1 LFKRKYQAVTLQDKP
16 TIVDIETGQISIDPQ
31 LLFQRFIV
39 AADSIYEDK
48 AEIFAYELSSQ
59 PSSMFDSSGFMRSA
73 QKSTLVDAIWN
84 VGDCSAE
91 YKENSYNYVVDGG
104 SLMHKIPWQ
113 YGSTFGEICQK
124 YVHGSESVIVVFDGY
139 VSGPNTKDATHLRC
153 TKGIFGTKVSFTETT
168 PFRSKKEAFLANSEN
183 KQNFILMLR
192 RILDSNGIETKK
204 APSDADLLPTTTDV
218 QSSITRPTI
227 ILGEDTDLLI
237 LLLYY
242 YECGSMQLIFRPNH
256 DKKTVKSKI
265 WDIGK
270 TTCVLGQETCKVIS
284 VIRAISGCD
293 TTSKLYG
300 VGKRAALKKF
310 MDSQTLK
317 ELRDVFLKISQME
330 DIIKSGERI
339 ITNLYRGVPSES
351 LNVLRYKKFAT
362 KVATSKEVIQIH
374 TLPPTSKAAVYHDLR
389 VYYQDQIW
397 IGGLELDACEFGW
410 FINNDKMMPIKTKN
424 RPAPE
429 KLLSIIRCN
438 CKTNCET

>member
-1 LFKRKYQAVTLQDKP
+1 MFKRKYQAVTLQDKP

-270 TTCVLGQETCKVIS
+270 TTCLLGQKTCKVIS

-339 ITNLYRGVPSES
+339 ITNLYGGVPSES
-351 LNVLRYKKFAT
+351 RNVLGYKKFAT
-362 KVATSKEVIQIH
+362 KVVTSKEVIQIH
-374 TLPPTSKAAVYHDLR
+374 ALPPTSKAAVYHDLR
-389 VYYQDQIW
+389 VYYQNQIW
-397 IGGLELDACEFGW
+397 IGGLELDVCEFG
-410 FINNDKMMPIKTKN
+410 
-424 RPAPE
+424 
-429 KLLSIIRCN
+429 
-438 CKTNCET
+438 